1 MSNYD
6 RGNAMRLAYQL
17 LKTMCLSWLLAM
29 SGQSLAVDTDGD
41 GVADVDDAFPLDP
54 SEVEDSD
61 GDGTGDNR
69 DLQAFC
75 ANRFLIGQLD
85 VDGDCVQ
92 DSLDECPGSPLG
104 IPTNDLGCAA
114 AVSYTHLRAH
124 ET

>member
-75 ANRFLIGQLD
+75 ANRFLIGQLALTEI
-85 VDGDCVQ
+85 VFK
-92 DSLDECPGSPLG
+92 
-104 IPTNDLGCAA
+104 T
-114 AVSYTHLRAH
+114 R
-124 ET
+124 